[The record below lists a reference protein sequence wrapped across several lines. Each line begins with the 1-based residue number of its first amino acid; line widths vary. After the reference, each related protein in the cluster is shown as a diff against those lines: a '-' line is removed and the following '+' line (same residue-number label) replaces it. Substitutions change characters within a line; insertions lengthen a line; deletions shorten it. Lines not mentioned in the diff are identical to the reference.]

1 MRIYE
6 VPAEMKKDERG
17 FSIVELLIVCVVIGV
32 IASLAVPHLQ
42 KGIRASENGNMYAT
56 LKTISSAEV
65 DFYQKNGRFG
75 RLAEVNNILSNS
87 LGTSSPPDIVHGKF
101 VVSMVPATPTDVE
114 LKDTFVIT
122 ATRNVAGEGVIY
134 VYKVTGSGIDPI
146 FP

>member
-1 MRIYE
+1 
-6 VPAEMKKDERG
+6 MKKDERG

-101 VVSMVPATPTDVE
+101 VVSMVPATPTDAE